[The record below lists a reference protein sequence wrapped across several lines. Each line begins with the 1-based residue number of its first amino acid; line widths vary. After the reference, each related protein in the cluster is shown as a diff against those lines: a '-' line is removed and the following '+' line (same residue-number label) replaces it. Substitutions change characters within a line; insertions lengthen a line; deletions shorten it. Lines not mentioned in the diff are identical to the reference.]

1 MSLKVAVIGETCL
14 DRFIYGKV
22 NRICPE
28 APVPVLEPIE
38 EHRNLGMA
46 TNVYEN
52 LLSICRS
59 KKEKWSITLITNSP
73 KGSKTRY
80 IDKDSNQMFL
90 RIDDDHYTHINKK
103 PLVDLSIYDAVIV
116 SDYNK
121 GYLQEEDLSEIGKKS
136 TFSIIDTKKF
146 FNPAWF
152 DNFDFVKIN
161 EKEAREN
168 GFYKNW
174 EKAENKTI
182 ITKSSKGCS
191 FRGENYKIHKPSE
204 VRDVCGAGDTFLAA
218 FSCEYLLTKSLE
230 KSFEF
235 AQNCCQKVISKKG
248 VVSP

>member
-52 LLSICRS
+52 LRSICGKN
-59 KKEKWSITLITNSP
+59 KKDWVITLITNSP
-73 KGSKTRY
+73 RGSKIRY

-90 RIDDDHYTHINKK
+90 RVDDDSYKQINKK
-103 PLVDLSIYDAVIV
+103 ALEDLYLYDAVIV

-121 GYLQEEDLSEIGKKS
+121 GYLKEEDLAYIGDRS
-136 TFSIIDTKKF
+136 SLSFIDTKKF
-146 FNPAWF
+146 FNPLWF
-152 DNFDFVKIN
+152 DSFDFVKIN
-161 EKEAREN
+161 EKEAQEN

-174 EKAENKTI
+174 QHAQKKTI
-182 ITKSSKGCS
+182 ITKSSEGCS
-191 FRGENYKIHKPSE
+191 FRGKNYKISKPSE

-218 FSCEYLLTKSLE
+218 FCYEYLLTKSF
-230 KSFEF
+230 KQSFEF

-248 VVSP
+248 VVTP